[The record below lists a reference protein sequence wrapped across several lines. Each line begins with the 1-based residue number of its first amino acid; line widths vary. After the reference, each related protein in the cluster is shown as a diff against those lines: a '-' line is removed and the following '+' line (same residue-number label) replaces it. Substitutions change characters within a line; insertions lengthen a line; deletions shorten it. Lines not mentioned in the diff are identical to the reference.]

1 MSLCEKIFFNS
12 DISRLNES
20 DRTKLSRRD
29 RRKREEDIHKLS
41 TIETMLLF
49 RIAPFSRYRSCRR
62 ERILFDR
69 VHGWNDP
76 GRKFHEQFGIYR
88 ESGDWTSGNR
98 RIGCLEGRA
107 APFKALAE
115 KLHARGIVT
124 GSSSEEEAV
133 SKGNKVWLVNPR
145 LPLGGK
151 TGRESI

>member
-1 MSLCEKIFFNS
+1 MDGWREKLVERITGPVTRILCEKIFFNS

-29 RRKREEDIHKLS
+29 RRERGCVTEKRIFANYPRSKPCYYSE
-41 TIETMLLF
+41 LLHF
-49 RIAPFSRYRSCRR
+49 LGTEVVGER

-107 APFKALAE
+107 APFKAMAE

-124 GSSSEEEAV
+124 GS
-133 SKGNKVWLVNPR
+133 
-145 LPLGGK
+145 
-151 TGRESI
+151 